1 MQSQY
6 DLGVMLYEGEI
17 LAQNFPQAIKY
28 FELAA
33 KQGHPDAYF
42 NLGVIYAEG
51 DGVQINLPRAYAYL
65 RFADVLGSE
74 DTLEALSEI
83 KRELSPEDIMQA
95 DFYFEEL
102 GRSADD
108 EQDDWY

>member
-6 DLGVMLYEGEI
+6 DLGVMLYEGEGLI
-17 LAQNFPQAIKY
+17 QNFAQAIKY

-33 KQGHPDAYF
+33 NQGHPDAYF

-51 DGVQINLPRAYAYL
+51 EGVQINLPRAYAYL
-65 RFADVLGSE
+65 RFADVLGAA
-74 DTLEALSEI
+74 DTHEALDEI
-83 KRELSPEDIMQA
+83 SRELSAEDMIQA
-95 DFYFEEL
+95 NFYFEEL
-102 GRSADD
+102 GRSTED